1 MTTPRLELLFPTPIV
16 IAQVERH
23 KEYKEKFVPLLTQ
36 MKLEAPNQAAPWAKL
51 EHTWTSFSNDTG
63 LTVWDEQF
71 QKLVHDFLNYLQGYP
86 IEFEIEIDGWFNVHD
101 STMYIEQHEHFPSII
116 SGIYYLQLDDTNA
129 YPATF
134 VNPFTKD
141 LDRCNAKG
149 IEFEAKCDALK
160 SHTFPNSLDIKEG
173 DVVLFPSYLSHL
185 VRRSRSV
192 HDNLRISYAFNV
204 ENKTSY
210 NN

>member
-1 MTTPRLELLFPTPIV
+1 
-16 IAQVERH
+16 
-23 KEYKEKFVPLLTQ
+23 
-36 MKLEAPNQAAPWAKL
+36 
-51 EHTWTSFSNDTG
+51 
-63 LTVWDEQF
+63 
-71 QKLVHDFLNYLQGYP
+71 
-86 IEFEIEIDGWFNVHD
+86 
-101 STMYIEQHEHFPSII
+101 MYIEQHEHFPSII
-116 SGIYYLQLDDTNA
+116 SGIYYLQLDDTND

-149 IEFEAKCDALK
+149 IEFAAQCDALR
-160 SHTFPNSLDIKEG
+160 SHTFPNYLNIKEG